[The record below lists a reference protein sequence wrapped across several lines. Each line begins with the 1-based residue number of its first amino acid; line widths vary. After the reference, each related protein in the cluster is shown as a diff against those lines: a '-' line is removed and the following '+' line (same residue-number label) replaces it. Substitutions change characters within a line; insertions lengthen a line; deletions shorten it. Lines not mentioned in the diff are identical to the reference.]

1 MIWRFRYR
9 TCDPAHGCCCSGS
22 SLVAV
27 IRARVERPGRSMAG
41 VRVRLRQRA
50 ANATKRHTA
59 ITWHYASRH
68 KAAIALHWRMSP
80 IAKLVIDCSADW
92 RLRSPISKP
101 SSPMLATRGGSLR
114 RICECMTA
122 TNLVSSSARTERSTR
137 LVDLD
142 CAGRALARNW
152 VWLEEPSR
160 RPIRQWSPPRDTSRS
175 DGHSPSTW
183 P

>member
-1 MIWRFRYR
+1 
-9 TCDPAHGCCCSGS
+9 
-22 SLVAV
+22 
-27 IRARVERPGRSMAG
+27 
-41 VRVRLRQRA
+41 
-50 ANATKRHTA
+50 
-59 ITWHYASRH
+59 
-68 KAAIALHWRMSP
+68 
-80 IAKLVIDCSADW
+80 
-92 RLRSPISKP
+92 
-101 SSPMLATRGGSLR
+101 MLATRGGSLR

-122 TNLVSSSARTERSTR
+122 TNLVSSSARTERSTP

-183 P
+183 PDAPVSCCRERAKRRSFPRVAPLNGGNSQLKDFRFCRDTWDLRPAGSSASQRSVHGRDRVKPANRAQRGDVKPPA